1 MDYNQAQQ
9 RVKDLKKFYKSVL
22 WFGIVAFII
31 FFDDI
36 FEKGIFNFSFW
47 DGSVLLAIW
56 GIGKAFYAGFRMG
69 KRGDRKRD
77 GKIKT
82 AGQILKTVNF
92 VYFYPEF

>member
-36 FEKGIFNFSFW
+36 FEKGIFNFSFR

-56 GIGKAFYAGFRMG
+56 GIILTVKAVKLFLLDSEWE
-69 KRGDRKRD
+69 RGVIEKEMV
-77 GKIKT
+77 KSK
-82 AGQILKTVNF
+82 QPVKF
-92 VYFYPEF
+92 

>member
-56 GIGKAFYAGFRMG
+56 GIILTVKAVKLFMLDSEWEKGIIEKEMG
-69 KRGDRKRD
+69 KSK
-77 GKIKT
+77 
-82 AGQILKTVNF
+82 QPLKF
-92 VYFYPEF
+92 

>member
-56 GIGKAFYAGFRMG
+56 GIILTVKAVKLFMLDSEWE
-69 KRGDRKRD
+69 RGVIEKEMV
-77 GKIKT
+77 KSK
-82 AGQILKTVNF
+82 QPVKF
-92 VYFYPEF
+92 